1 MGTELA
7 ILLLVGLLRFQL
19 TDTCSAA
26 NEDLSSLLKGI
37 TRGYEKRFRPVK
49 DWRSPVTVYL
59 DLALHSIID
68 LQDKEEKVSLQ
79 LFFTE
84 RWQDENLV
92 WDPPRCDDLTH
103 FTLPA
108 ASVWTPDISLSE
120 LVGEE
125 NTEPA
130 SYISVGPAG
139 WLQRVRQLVVV
150 VRCNLAMFKFPFD
163 VQRCNLTFRPNL
175 HAAEDVRLVPESRAS
190 MPFHESPTYTSHGQ
204 WQLQSLLNYSFS
216 EKLYNRTYSMVA
228 FEVTMA
234 RCPTFYVIHLIVPS
248 AFVMLIDVF
257 GFAIPADTGERVSFK
272 ITLLFGYTVF
282 LVLVNDLLPP
292 FRDATPV
299 LGIYFVVCMAFLVL
313 SVAQSVLLLALV
325 RPDIQHKA
333 PPLPCLSLRLFPD
346 WKAKWTLR
354 TEDRHANAYLGTRSL
369 HRYLEAAFEKK
380 RGNPEGESRLLGA
393 LKDLEAEVREV
404 SGELQDLLRRSEM
417 RRMCQELLGTLDAAC
432 FCAYL
437 VLLALFFLALSI
449 LWGTDQ

>member
-1 MGTELA
+1 MESRMRHITCTVRERQLRHYGHVVRFPEGDPTHRILIVGDLNGRTRPRGRLRDNWLLQLEGHLQRAELDHVSA
-7 ILLLVGLLRFQL
+7 WGVANRDPEQFRYVV
-19 TDTCSAA
+19 DTCSAA

-68 LQDKEEKVSLQ
+68 L
-79 LFFTE
+79 

-299 LGIYFVVCMAFLVL
+299 L
-313 SVAQSVLLLALV
+313 
-325 RPDIQHKA
+325 
-333 PPLPCLSLRLFPD
+333 
-346 WKAKWTLR
+346 
-354 TEDRHANAYLGTRSL
+354 AYLGTRSL